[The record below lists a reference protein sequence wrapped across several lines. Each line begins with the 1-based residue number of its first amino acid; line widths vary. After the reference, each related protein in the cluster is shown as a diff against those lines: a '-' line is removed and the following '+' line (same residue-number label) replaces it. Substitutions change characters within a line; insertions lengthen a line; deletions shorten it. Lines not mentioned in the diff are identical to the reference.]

1 MFESLLKK
9 VPPRLWAYVLM
20 GIWGGAILWLGLMNF
35 TPYGLDEGAAMAL
48 LLNWSVADSVI
59 NPVTTYGGPDFRALL
74 FIPLGLYW
82 SGSMFAAKVFTLM
95 VCFGAAMLLH
105 NWAQR
110 RPGQHAEEATLI
122 ATGLLL
128 ISPMLLGQAD
138 SMGVG
143 PYLIG
148 AFGLGWIL
156 DARYRAS
163 EHSISSLYF
172 VQTLLVAISVTLHP
186 MGLAYPLALAW
197 RWYKDPKSEQ
207 QKKQVWIGIALAS
220 GIILA
225 MQTGWI
231 ALSWMANP
239 FESLHLVLLGDD
251 SGLNNGFNSEFSL
264 LPGVIAALLLI
275 TVLVKQA
282 RTLLDDLF
290 GTSLLLALFIGLFI
304 ADTSWALLAFAVILY
319 CGTPLL
325 ISANRFIGARAGF
338 VGQRGLVMAALF
350 IVATLFM
357 QIDKAHNARI
367 ESGLLSPTDELI
379 QTLIPE
385 AADPEK
391 HFLAA
396 SQWPARTMLVVRA
409 DVLPMPPAA
418 ENGPDQ
424 LAMIKGLTHLIFDHN
439 DPDNT
444 LLAKNFR
451 EMTDATVTLSRQPG
465 GVILALRDAPKE
477 DPNAPKPM
485 APAKGDNPDIAPVVT
500 PKTVTPETVTPET
513 AAKP

>member
-1 MFESLLKK
+1 MFDKI
-9 VPPRLWAYVLM
+9 PPRLWAYLVM
-20 GIWGGAILWLGLMNF
+20 VIWGGAILWFGLMNF

-48 LLNWSVADSVI
+48 LINWSIADSVI

-82 SGSMFAAKVFTLM
+82 SGSIFSAKVFTLM
-95 VCFGAAMLLH
+95 ACFGAAMLLR

-110 RPGQHAEEATLI
+110 RPGQHGEEAALI
-122 ATGLLL
+122 ATGLFL
-128 ISPMLLGQAD
+128 ISPALLGQAD

-148 AFGLGWIL
+148 VFGLGWVL

-163 EHSISSLYF
+163 EHNISSLYF
-172 VQTLLVAISVTLHP
+172 LQLLLIAISVTLHP

-197 RWYKDPKSEQ
+197 HWHKNPKS
-207 QKKQVWIGIALAS
+207 QKQKQQVWTGLALAS

-231 ALSWMANP
+231 ALTWMANP
-239 FESLHLVLLGDD
+239 FESLSLALLGGITRFD
-251 SGLNNGFNSEFSL
+251 SEISL
-264 LPGVIAALLLI
+264 VPGIIAALLLI

-282 RTLLDDLF
+282 RSLLDDLF
-290 GTSLLLALFIGLFI
+290 GTSLLLALVIGLFV
-304 ADTSWALLAFAVILY
+304 ADTSWALLAVAVTLY

-325 ISANRFIGARAGF
+325 ISANRTLGARAGF
-338 VGQRGLVMAALF
+338 IGQRGLVMAVLL
-350 IVATLFM
+350 VLGTVFM
-357 QIDKAHNARI
+357 QVDKAHGVRI

-379 QTLIPE
+379 QELIPE
-385 AADPEK
+385 AANPEK

-418 ENGPDQ
+418 ENGPEQ

-444 LLAKNFR
+444 LLARNFQ
-451 EMTDATVTLSRQPG
+451 EMTDATITLSRQPG
-465 GVILALRDAPKE
+465 GVILALRDTPKE
-477 DPNAPKPM
+477 NLRAPKP
-485 APAKGDNPDIAPVVT
+485 AAAVKGDNPDIAIQPQ
-500 PKTVTPETVTPET
+500 
-513 AAKP
+513 

>member
-1 MFESLLKK
+1 MFDSLLEKI
-9 VPPRLWAYVLM
+9 PPKLWAYVVM
-20 GIWGGAILWLGLMNF
+20 CAWGGAILWLGLVSF

-48 LLNWSVADSVI
+48 LLNWSVADSVV

-82 SGSMFAAKVFTLM
+82 SGSMFSAKVFSLM
-95 VCFGAAMLLH
+95 VCFGAAMLLYH
-105 NWAQR
+105 WAKSR
-110 RPGQHAEEATLI
+110 KDQHSDEAALL

-128 ISPMLLGQAD
+128 ISPMILGQAD
-138 SMGVG
+138 SMGLG
-143 PYLIG
+143 PYIIG

-197 RWYKDPKSEQ
+197 HWHKNPKSEQ
-207 QKKQVWIGIALAS
+207 QKKQVWIGVAIAS

-231 ALSWMANP
+231 ALAWLENP
-239 FESLHLVLLGDD
+239 FASLSTALLG
-251 SGLNNGFNSEFSL
+251 NTA
-264 LPGVIAALLLI
+264 GVIEEISLVPGIIAVILLI
-275 TVLVKQA
+275 AVLVKQG

-290 GTSLLLALFIGLFI
+290 GTSLLLALFIGLFV
-304 ADTSWALLAFAVILY
+304 ADTNWALLTLVVILY

-325 ISANRFIGARAGF
+325 IKANLALGARASF
-338 VGQRGLVMAALF
+338 IGQRGLVMAVLF
-350 IVATLFM
+350 VLATLFM
-357 QIDKAHNARI
+357 QTDKAHSVRLD
-367 ESGLLSPTDELI
+367 SGLLSSTDELI
-379 QTLIPE
+379 QKLIPE

-409 DVLPMPPAA
+409 DVLPLPPAA
-418 ENGPDQ
+418 ATGTEQ
-424 LAMIKGLTHLIFDHN
+424 LAMIKGLTHLIFNHN
-439 DPDNT
+439 DPDNMQ
-444 LLAKNFR
+444 LAKNFR
-451 EMTDATVTLSRQPG
+451 EMTDATITLNRQAN
-465 GVILALRDAPKE
+465 GVILALRDAPKK
-477 DPNAPKPM
+477 DPHAPKP
-485 APAKGDNPDIAPVVT
+485 AAIIDTDTPSVAKPDIDKTTIDKPT
-500 PKTVTPETVTPET
+500 IDKPKTP
-513 AAKP
+513 

>member
-1 MFESLLKK
+1 MLDKIS
-9 VPPRLWAYVLM
+9 PRLWAIATM
-20 GIWGGAILWLGLMNF
+20 CAWGGAILWFGLVSF
-35 TPYGLDEGAAMAL
+35 APYGLDEGAAMAL
-48 LLNWSVADSVI
+48 LLNWSVVDQVV

-82 SGSMFAAKVFTLM
+82 SGSMIAAKVFTLM
-95 VCFGAAMLLH
+95 VCFGAAMLLYH
-105 NWAQR
+105 WAKSRADQY
-110 RPGQHAEEATLI
+110 ADEAALI

-128 ISPMLLGQAD
+128 ISPMLLAQAD

-143 PYLIG
+143 PYIIG

-197 RWYKDPKSEQ
+197 HWHKNPKSEQ
-207 QKKQVWIGIALAS
+207 QRKQVWIGIAIAS

-231 ALSWMANP
+231 ALAWLENP
-239 FESLHLVLLGDD
+239 LSSLSLALLG
-251 SGLNNGFNSEFSL
+251 NSAAFIEESSL
-264 LPGVIAALLLI
+264 VPGIIAILLLI
-275 TVLVKQA
+275 TVLIKQA

-290 GTSLLLALFIGLFI
+290 GTSLLLALVIGLFV
-304 ADTSWALLAFAVILY
+304 ADTNWALLALAVILY
-319 CGTPLL
+319 CGAPLL
-325 ISANRFIGARAGF
+325 IKANLALGIHAGF
-338 VGQRGLVMAALF
+338 VGQRGLVMAVLLV
-350 IVATLFM
+350 VATLFM
-357 QIDKAHNARI
+357 QTDKAHSMRL

-379 QTLIPE
+379 QELIPE

-409 DVLPMPPAA
+409 DVLPLPPAA
-418 ENGPDQ
+418 ENGQDQ
-424 LAMIKGLTHLIFDHN
+424 LAMIKGLTHLIFNHN

-444 LLAKNFR
+444 QLAKNFR
-451 EMTDATVTLSRQPG
+451 EMTDATITISRQPN
-465 GVILALRDAPKE
+465 GVILALRDAPTK
-477 DPNAPKPM
+477 DPQAPKP
-485 APAKGDNPDIAPVVT
+485 AAVISTDTPAVADK
-500 PKTVTPETVTPET
+500 PESP
-513 AAKP
+513 

>member
-1 MFESLLKK
+1 MLDKIS
-9 VPPRLWAYVLM
+9 PRLWAIAIMCV
-20 GIWGGAILWLGLMNF
+20 WGGAILWFGLVSF
-35 TPYGLDEGAAMAL
+35 APYGLDEGAAMAL
-48 LLNWSVADSVI
+48 LLNWSVVDQVV

-82 SGSMFAAKVFTLM
+82 SGSMVAAKVFTLM
-95 VCFGAAMLLH
+95 VCFGTAMLLYH
-105 NWAQR
+105 WAKSR
-110 RPGQHAEEATLI
+110 AESYADEAALI

-128 ISPMLLGQAD
+128 ISPMLLQQAD

-143 PYLIG
+143 PYIIG

-197 RWYKDPKSEQ
+197 HWYRNPKSEQ
-207 QKKQVWIGIALAS
+207 QKKQVWIGIAIAS
-220 GIILA
+220 GIVLA

-231 ALSWMANP
+231 ALNWLENP
-239 FESLHLVLLGDD
+239 LYSLSLALLGNTA
-251 SGLNNGFNSEFSL
+251 GLIEEVSL
-264 LPGVIAALLLI
+264 VPGILAALLLI

-290 GTSLLLALFIGLFI
+290 GTSLLLALLIGLFV
-304 ADTSWALLAFAVILY
+304 ADTNWALLALAVILY

-325 ISANRFIGARAGF
+325 IRANLALGIHAGF
-338 VGQRGLVMAALF
+338 IGQRGLVMAVLL
-350 IVATLFM
+350 VLATLFM
-357 QIDKAHNARI
+357 QTDKAHGVRL

-379 QTLIPE
+379 QELVPE
-385 AADPEK
+385 AADPEQ

-396 SQWPARTMLVVRA
+396 SQWPARTMLAVRA
-409 DVLPMPPAA
+409 DVLPLPPAA
-418 ENGPDQ
+418 DSASEQ
-424 LAMIKGLTHLIFDHN
+424 LAMIKGITHLIFNHN

-444 LLAKNFR
+444 QLAKNFR
-451 EMTDATVTLSRQPG
+451 ELTDATITLSRQPS
-465 GVILALRDAPKE
+465 GVILAVRDAPQQ
-477 DPNAPKPM
+477 DPHAPQP
-485 APAKGDNPDIAPVVT
+485 APAVSGDTPAVVSQ
-500 PKTVTPETVTPET
+500 PETP
-513 AAKP
+513 

>member
-1 MFESLLKK
+1 MFNSVLEKIPSK
-9 VPPRLWAYVLM
+9 LWIYVVM
-20 GIWGGAILWLGLMNF
+20 CAWGGAILWFGLVSF

-48 LLNWSVADSVI
+48 LLNWSVVDQVV

-82 SGSMFAAKVFTLM
+82 SGSMIAAKVFTLL
-95 VCFGAAMLLH
+95 VCFGSAMLLYH
-105 NWAQR
+105 WAKNR
-110 RPGQHAEEATLI
+110 AGQFSDEVALI

-128 ISPMLLGQAD
+128 ISPVLLGQAD
-138 SMGVG
+138 SMGLG

-148 AFGLGWIL
+148 VFGLGWIL
-156 DARYRAS
+156 DAHYRAS

-197 RWYKDPKSEQ
+197 SWHKNPKSQQ
-207 QKKQVWIGIALAS
+207 QKKQVWIGISIAT

-231 ALSWMANP
+231 ALAWLENP
-239 FESLHLVLLGDD
+239 FASLSLALLG
-251 SGLNNGFNSEFSL
+251 NNIGFTEEINL
-264 LPGVIAALLLI
+264 APGIIAALLLI
-275 TVLVKQA
+275 AVVIKQA
-282 RTLLDDLF
+282 RSLLDDLF
-290 GTSLLLALFIGLFI
+290 GTSLLLALGIGLFV
-304 ADTSWALLAFAVILY
+304 ADTSWALLALVVILY

-325 ISANRFIGARAGF
+325 IRANLALGIRAGF
-338 VGQRGLVMAALF
+338 FGQRGLVMAVLL
-350 IVATLFM
+350 VLATVFM
-357 QIDKAHNARI
+357 QSDKAHGVRL

-379 QTLIPE
+379 QQLIPE

-409 DVLPMPPAA
+409 DVLPLPPAA
-418 ENGPDQ
+418 ANGIEQ
-424 LAMIKGLTHLIFDHN
+424 LKMIKGITHLIFDHN

-444 LLAKNFR
+444 QLTKNFR
-451 EMTDATVTLSRQPG
+451 EITDATVTLSRQPG
-465 GVILALRDAPKE
+465 GVILALRD
-477 DPNAPKPM
+477 
-485 APAKGDNPDIAPVVT
+485 T
-500 PKTVTPETVTPET
+500 PKQDPHAAKSAAAVSDDTPSI